1 MQKLGFTYK
10 TPIRL
15 AREQNPAKVEAWLK
29 EEYPAIRKK
38 AAAEK
43 GTIFWADESSVLTC
57 ETKVRGYSPKG
68 TAPVLRTSA
77 NRSIR
82 CNMISAVSNRG
93 DMRFMIFEGAMNV
106 DVFKDFLTRLNRE
119 IKGKIFLIVDN
130 LKVHHARYLTEW
142 LESRSRMLELFYLPS
157 YSPELNP
164 DEYLNRD
171 LKARLAEQ
179 NLPTS
184 KGALRQSVEMHMRKR
199 QSAPDSIKK
208 FFEKDEV
215 RYASEDY

>member
-1 MQKLGFTYK
+1 
-10 TPIRL
+10 
-15 AREQNPAKVEAWLK
+15 
-29 EEYPAIRKK
+29 
-38 AAAEK
+38 
-43 GTIFWADESSVLTC
+43 
-57 ETKVRGYSPKG
+57 
-68 TAPVLRTSA
+68 
-77 NRSIR
+77 
-82 CNMISAVSNRG
+82 
-93 DMRFMIFEGAMNV
+93 MNV

-184 KGALRQSVEMHMRKR
+184 KDALRQSVEMHMRKR
-199 QSAPDSIKK
+199 HGRKMILTYAGEEFVKSAREITMKCFELEDRAPFHFPYDS
-208 FFEKDEV
+208 EK
-215 RYASEDY
+215 RF